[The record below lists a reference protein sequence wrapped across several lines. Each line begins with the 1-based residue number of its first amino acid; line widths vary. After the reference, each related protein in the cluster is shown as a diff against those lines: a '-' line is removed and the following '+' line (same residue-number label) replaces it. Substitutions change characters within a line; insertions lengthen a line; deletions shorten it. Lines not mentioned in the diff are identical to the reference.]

1 MEKENVKKVLERA
14 SRLKEDMS
22 LTQRK
27 PRPVGSVSE
36 LDHMIAN
43 LGNPR
48 MAEKLRIHKVGEGK
62 FGNLVVKNVFR
73 WSNHSSTKS
82 RKR

>member
-27 PRPVGSVSE
+27 PRPFGSVSE

-48 MAEKLRIHKVGEGK
+48 MAEKLRIHKV
-62 FGNLVVKNVFR
+62 L
-73 WSNHSSTKS
+73 
-82 RKR
+82 

>member
-1 MEKENVKKVLERA
+1 MDKENVKKVLEKA

-48 MAEKLRIHKVGEGK
+48 MAEKLRIHKV
-62 FGNLVVKNVFR
+62 L
-73 WSNHSSTKS
+73 
-82 RKR
+82 

>member
-1 MEKENVKKVLERA
+1 MTMEKENAKKVLERA
-14 SRLKEDMS
+14 SRLKDDLS

-27 PRPVGSVSE
+27 RRPVGSVSE

-48 MAEKLRIHKVGEGK
+48 MAEKLRIHKV
-62 FGNLVVKNVFR
+62 LQQD
-73 WSNHSSTKS
+73 S
-82 RKR
+82 RDRGRDVRIMF

>member
-1 MEKENVKKVLERA
+1 MNYLTMEKENAKKVLEKA
-14 SRLKEDMS
+14 SRLKDDLI

-27 PRPVGSVSE
+27 LRPVESLSE

-48 MAEKLRIHKVGEGK
+48 MAEKLRIHKVGEGR
-62 FGNLVVKNVFR
+62 FGELVVVVKNVFR
-73 WSNHSSTKS
+73 W
-82 RKR
+82 